1 MRPREFAAVALVCLI
16 AAVPA
21 AAQSVERASVG
32 PDAPAAFWA
41 WASDLPDNEAVVWT
55 IQSEGAGW
63 TWKSSGVPLGQ
74 MLSPGVEAVNRKAVM
89 VEVVGGRLAGIS
101 IRDLAQPAD
110 SDIRVLHYAGQIS
123 QQQSFDLLTSA
134 QGGEEFRKDR
144 IMAFGFHDR
153 IPAAGRLI
161 EVALDGGSVEERK
174 AACYA
179 YARFGGTGTLP
190 RLTRVALE
198 DASVEVGR
206 AAAYAIG
213 NVEDEASVE
222 ALRAVLDGPD
232 RREVRKAAAYA
243 LGNLKLESARAL
255 LVHLIRTEQ

>member
-1 MRPREFAAVALVCLI
+1 MRPRAFAAIAMASLI
-16 AAVPA
+16 AAVPV
-21 AAQSVERASVG
+21 AAQSVERATVG

-41 WASDLPDNEAVVWT
+41 WATDLPDSQAVVWT
-55 IQSEGAGW
+55 IQSDGAGW
-63 TWKSSGVPLGQ
+63 NWKGSGVPLGQ
-74 MLSPGVEAVNRKAVM
+74 MLSPGVEAVNHKAVM
-89 VEVVGGRLAGIS
+89 VEIVGGRLGGVS

-110 SDIRVLHYAGQIS
+110 SDISVLHYAGQIS
-123 QQQSFDLLTSA
+123 QQQSFELLASA
-134 QGGEEFRKDR
+134 KGDAEFRKDR
-144 IMAFGFHDR
+144 VMALGFHDQ

-161 EVALDGGSVEERK
+161 EAALNDGSVEERK
-174 AACYA
+174 AASYA
-179 YARFGGTGTLP
+179 YARFADTDALA
-190 RLTRVALE
+190 RLTEVACQ
-198 DASVEVGR
+198 DASIEVGR

-213 NVEDEASVE
+213 NVDDEASVE